1 MERKYSARE
10 LDDEKDST
18 GSTEFEHRIRAQN
31 LVYGCMYMYGCLRAL
46 KGFFLYKYTKK
57 VDILS
62 FLLYKNRQVYGHLN
76 PQQTFES

>member
-10 LDDEKDST
+10 LDDEND
-18 GSTEFEHRIRAQN
+18 STEFEHRIWAQN
-31 LVYGCMYMYGCLRAL
+31 LVYGCMDVYGCLRAL

-57 VDILS
+57 MDILS

-76 PQQTFES
+76 PQQTYES